1 MFGSPI
7 LAEDMQKRH
16 AGDVL
21 LKRREE
27 LACLQ
32 ERVEQDMENLL
43 TTTNTI
49 IAIIVGCISII
60 GSIAGVLGKRSSA
73 LRRSEA
79 APVPVQVE
87 VREKWSGF
95 SLIWRIW
102 VGVFAGV
109 FGTVVCTAAADIL
122 ISIGLS
128 VYYSTQQ
135 IDVVPDFLNPT
146 VLIIAA
152 IFGIMS
158 GITGGVN
165 AAIGRDTAYSY
176 RQW

>member
-1 MFGSPI
+1 MK
-7 LAEDMQKRH
+7 QKV
-16 AGDVL
+16 D
-21 LKRREE
+21 
-27 LACLQ
+27 
-32 ERVEQDMENLL
+32 QDMENIL

-60 GSIAGVLGKRSSA
+60 GSIAGVLGKRNSA
-73 LRRSEA
+73 LRRSQS
-79 APVPVQVE
+79 APVLVQE
-87 VREKWSGF
+87 QIQEKWNGF

-102 VGVFAGV
+102 LGIFVGV
-109 FGTVVCTAAADIL
+109 FGTVVCTVAADLL
-122 ISIGLS
+122 ISIGIS

-135 IDVVPDFLNPT
+135 INTQPDFLNST

-152 IFGIMS
+152 IFGITS

-165 AAIGRDTAYSY
+165 AATGRDTGYTY

>member
-1 MFGSPI
+1 
-7 LAEDMQKRH
+7 
-16 AGDVL
+16 
-21 LKRREE
+21 
-27 LACLQ
+27 LQ

-122 ISIGLS
+122 ISIGFA

-135 IDVVPDFLNPT
+135 IDVQPDFLNPT

-152 IFGIMS
+152 IFGIMA

>member
-1 MFGSPI
+1 MK
-7 LAEDMQKRH
+7 EK
-16 AGDVL
+16 
-21 LKRREE
+21 
-27 LACLQ
+27 
-32 ERVEQDMENLL
+32 VEQDMENIL
-43 TTTNTI
+43 TTTNTV

-73 LRRSEA
+73 LRRSQA
-79 APVPVQVE
+79 APAPVQVE
-87 VREKWSGF
+87 VQEKWSGF

-102 VGVFAGV
+102 LGVFAGV

-128 VYYSTQQ
+128 IYYSMQQ
-135 IDVVPDFLNPT
+135 IDAQPDFFSST

-152 IFGIMS
+152 IFGIMC

-165 AAIGRDTAYSY
+165 AATGRETGYTY

>member
-1 MFGSPI
+1 
-7 LAEDMQKRH
+7 MQEKV
-16 AGDVL
+16 D
-21 LKRREE
+21 
-27 LACLQ
+27 
-32 ERVEQDMENLL
+32 QDMENLL

-73 LRRSEA
+73 LRRSQA
-79 APVPVQVE
+79 APAPVQVE
-87 VREKWSGF
+87 VQEKWSGF

-102 VGVFAGV
+102 LGVFAGV

-135 IDVVPDFLNPT
+135 IDVQPDFVNST

-152 IFGIMS
+152 IFGITS

-165 AAIGRDTAYSY
+165 AATGRDRGYTY